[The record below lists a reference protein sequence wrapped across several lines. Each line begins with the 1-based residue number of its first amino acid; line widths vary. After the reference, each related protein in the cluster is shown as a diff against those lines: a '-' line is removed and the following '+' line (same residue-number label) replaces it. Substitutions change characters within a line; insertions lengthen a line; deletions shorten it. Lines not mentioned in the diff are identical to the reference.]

1 MLPRRADISE
11 VWTQAWP
18 TIVATLS
25 YTLMQFVDSLMVSG
39 LGPMAVAGQGNG
51 GIWSW
56 VPISCAFGIL
66 ALVNTLVAQRVGAG
80 RTDEVARYGWA
91 GLWISLGYWLAVL
104 VPFALV
110 IEHAFRAMG
119 HEPELVALETAYAR
133 ILLSGAAITLAAKA
147 LSNFF
152 FGLQSPKV
160 ITVAAIVGN
169 VVNVVADYVLIYGE
183 RGLPELGL
191 PGIPG
196 MPSYGLTGAAIGTLI
211 GAAVE
216 ALIPLAIFLSRRFDR
231 LYAIRAAWRPDRAA
245 IMDVLRLGWP
255 AGLQF
260 ANEMICWALFMTVL
274 AGGFGSEHM
283 TAGWAAMRFVHISFM
298 PAVGLSTAATSLVGK
313 HVGEKNLDAAA
324 RSAHIAVGMAVLWM
338 GACAL
343 GFVLFRHEL
352 TNVFIDA
359 DTAAES
365 AARIRAIGAGIFV
378 CAAIFQLLDA
388 VGIVYTGALRG
399 AGDTLFA
406 GIATVVLSWVVI
418 IGGGIV
424 MTRVAPQLESIGPW
438 LAATAY
444 IVLLGIVLAI
454 RFERG
459 GWRKLHLMH
468 DAAAESATKR

>member
-1 MLPRRADISE
+1 
-11 VWTQAWP
+11 
-18 TIVATLS
+18 
-25 YTLMQFVDSLMVSG
+25 
-39 LGPMAVAGQGNG
+39 
-51 GIWSW
+51 
-56 VPISCAFGIL
+56 
-66 ALVNTLVAQRVGAG
+66 
-80 RTDEVARYGWA
+80 
-91 GLWISLGYWLAVL
+91 
-104 VPFALV
+104 
-110 IEHAFRAMG
+110 
-119 HEPELVALETAYAR
+119 
-133 ILLSGAAITLAAKA
+133 
-147 LSNFF
+147 
-152 FGLQSPKV
+152 
-160 ITVAAIVGN
+160 
-169 VVNVVADYVLIYGE
+169 
-183 RGLPELGL
+183 
-191 PGIPG
+191 
-196 MPSYGLTGAAIGTLI
+196 
-211 GAAVE
+211 
-216 ALIPLAIFLSRRFDR
+216 
-231 LYAIRAAWRPDRAA
+231 
-245 IMDVLRLGWP
+245 
-255 AGLQF
+255 
-260 ANEMICWALFMTVL
+260 MTVL

-399 AGDTLFA
+399 AGDTLFP

>member
-1 MLPRRADISE
+1 
-11 VWTQAWP
+11 
-18 TIVATLS
+18 
-25 YTLMQFVDSLMVSG
+25 
-39 LGPMAVAGQGNG
+39 
-51 GIWSW
+51 
-56 VPISCAFGIL
+56 
-66 ALVNTLVAQRVGAG
+66 VAQRVGAG

-343 GFVLFRHEL
+343 GFVLFRDEL

-388 VGIVYTGALRG
+388 VGIRPDFCFRARL
-399 AGDTLFA
+399 AGF
-406 GIATVVLSWVVI
+406 VV
-418 IGGGIV
+418 GGLP
-424 MTRVAPQLESIGPW
+424 RAPWSINSSE
-438 LAATAY
+438 
-444 IVLLGIVLAI
+444 I
-454 RFERG
+454 
-459 GWRKLHLMH
+459 
-468 DAAAESATKR
+468 

>member
-1 MLPRRADISE
+1 
-11 VWTQAWP
+11 
-18 TIVATLS
+18 
-25 YTLMQFVDSLMVSG
+25 
-39 LGPMAVAGQGNG
+39 
-51 GIWSW
+51 
-56 VPISCAFGIL
+56 
-66 ALVNTLVAQRVGAG
+66 
-80 RTDEVARYGWA
+80 
-91 GLWISLGYWLAVL
+91 
-104 VPFALV
+104 
-110 IEHAFRAMG
+110 
-119 HEPELVALETAYAR
+119 
-133 ILLSGAAITLAAKA
+133 
-147 LSNFF
+147 
-152 FGLQSPKV
+152 
-160 ITVAAIVGN
+160 
-169 VVNVVADYVLIYGE
+169 
-183 RGLPELGL
+183 
-191 PGIPG
+191 
-196 MPSYGLTGAAIGTLI
+196 
-211 GAAVE
+211 
-216 ALIPLAIFLSRRFDR
+216 
-231 LYAIRAAWRPDRAA
+231 
-245 IMDVLRLGWP
+245 
-255 AGLQF
+255 
-260 ANEMICWALFMTVL
+260 MTVL

-324 RSAHIAVGMAVLWM
+324 RSAHITVGMAVLWM

-365 AARIRAIGAGIFV
+365 AARIRAIGAGIFI
-378 CAAIFQLLDA
+378 CASIFQLLDA

-399 AGDTLFA
+399 AGDTLFP

-468 DAAAESATKR
+468 DAAAESATKI